1 MTRLLKID
9 YIKWKDAQKR
19 FLKGLCLVSVFLCV
33 YTILFVLPS
42 LLVSYINKPKKTR
55 VLSYIIR
62 IICVAVCAIG
72 IIWIYHTDYGI
83 EDFYRPYLNYIQY
96 AFLIDNPGR
105 WIIAAIYGLYF
116 SFYSHLLREGV
127 QDWVVQ
133 EKKAE
138 LEKLLPAGRFNY
150 ENRYHLMLLGTSGA
164 GKGVILNHIARFCCR
179 MGIKLIMISA
189 KLARTDKYSQLAY
202 CRKLAESFGLKLY
215 IASMDEAVADRMQ
228 YNPYAHLKKSEI
240 KNSLGQMIKTDSY
253 YYEKNFK
260 MWVGCI
266 YNVLREFRETVSI
279 SNILALYEY
288 KDYESFLLSKKDEG
302 LCDEELF
309 EKYTSERIKN
319 YAKIAQNDAANLQDV
334 CDGCEEVFNP
344 TPNGLKFNITDAIKE
359 DAIIY
364 FDLNGNSAEESTRM
378 LGGGIMAEIQ
388 HLITAYPDSDVQKT
402 VICDESSFYM
412 SPLFKSCLN
421 ESRSAGYQF
430 IISSQGPSDFQSD
443 MRENA
448 NQLISQLSNNCRQ
461 FLIMNMN
468 SKEDSQMGAD
478 LIGTRQIAEST
489 HRAESIDY
497 SALSSN
503 KAVDVYPVNP
513 NMIRNMPKL
522 TSVYYEKQDNDNLE
536 PEPVL
541 VKWSYK
547 DL

>member
-1 MTRLLKID
+1 MTDFLKID
-9 YIKWKDAQKR
+9 LIKWKDIHKR
-19 FLKGLCLVSVFLCV
+19 FLKGIGLISIFLCI
-33 YTILFVLPS
+33 YTILFVFPS
-42 LLVSYINKPKKTR
+42 LINMLINKRQKTH
-55 VLSYIIR
+55 LLTYIIR
-62 IICVAVCAIG
+62 IICIIVCVMCFF
-72 IIWIYHTDYGI
+72 WIRRDNYGLM
-83 EDFYRPYLNYIQY
+83 DFIKPYFNYSQY
-96 AFLIDNPGR
+96 IFLIDNPGR
-105 WIIAAIYGLYF
+105 WIIAALYGLYF
-116 SFYSHLLREGV
+116 SFFSHLLGEGM
-127 QDWVVQ
+127 QDWVVE

-138 LEKLLPAGRFNY
+138 LERLLPPGHFNY
-150 ENRYHLMLLGTSGA
+150 KNRYHLMLLGTSGS
-164 GKGVILNHIARFCCR
+164 GKGVILNHIIRYSCK
-179 MGIKLIMISA
+179 MGIKLIVISA
-189 KLARTDKYSQLAY
+189 KLARTDKYSQLSY
-202 CRKLAESFGLKLY
+202 CRKLSEMFGLRLY
-215 IASMDEAVADRMQ
+215 IASMDESVTDRMQ

-260 MWVGCI
+260 MWVSCI
-266 YNVLREFRETVSI
+266 YDVLRAFNETVSI

-288 KDYESFLLSKKDEG
+288 KDYESFLLNKKGDG
-302 LCDEELF
+302 LCDDENF

-334 CDGCEEVFNP
+334 CDGCDEVFNP

-359 DAIIY
+359 DCIIY

-378 LGGGIMAEIQ
+378 LGGCIMAEIQ
-388 HLITAYPDSDVQKT
+388 HLITAYPDSNVLKT
-402 VICDESSFYM
+402 VICDEASFYM

-430 IISSQGPSDFQSD
+430 IISSQGPSDFQSE

-468 SKEDSQMGAD
+468 SPEDSQMGAD
-478 LIGTRQIAEST
+478 LIGTRQIVEST

-503 KAVDVYPVNP
+503 KAVDAYPVNP

-522 TSVYYEKQDNDNLE
+522 TSVYYEKKDNENLE